1 MEVNATALWSTDAP
15 LLFSSK
21 PKTNV
26 SNVIDMI
33 QVFLYGVVFLLGS
46 LGNGVVMWITAH
58 QVSRKVNCVWYF
70 NLALAD
76 FLFSVSRIVPLLKNA
91 FYEGWPFGSFLCR
104 ATSFIKYLN
113 MFCSVF
119 LLAAISLDRAASV
132 VYPVWSKTR
141 RGPRLAWLAAIC
153 AWSIAVATSLPFYL
167 YRKVVID
174 KGNKTKCSLSL
185 GDGETE
191 KLVTYLLRLVCG
203 FLAPCVIIV
212 VCYGVI
218 AVQLRQR
225 KTTFRSKKPFKVILA
240 IVITFFLC
248 WAPYHLFLLLKLGG
262 VKGQAVSIGLPLT
275 SCLAY
280 FNSCANP
287 ILYFFMGLD
296 FHRKCFNLPGAFR
309 RALLEDST
317 HSFRR
322 PSKFTRE
329 ATSSIDELDNSTVT
343 QRVV

>member
-1 MEVNATALWSTDAP
+1 MEVNTTALWSSSAP
-15 LLFSSK
+15 LLLSSK
-21 PKTNV
+21 SKTNV
-26 SNVIDMI
+26 SNIMDMI
-33 QVFLYGVVFLLGS
+33 QVFLYGLVFLLGS
-46 LGNGVVMWITAH
+46 FGNGVVMWITFR
-58 QVSRKVNCVWYF
+58 QVSRTVNCVWYF

-76 FLFSVSRIVPLLKNA
+76 FLFSVTRIIPLLKNA
-91 FYEGWPFGSFLCR
+91 FYEEWPFGNFLCR
-104 ATSFIKYLN
+104 ATSFVKYLN

-132 VYPVWSKTR
+132 VYPVWSKNR

-153 AWSIAVATSLPFYL
+153 AWFIAVTTSLPFYL

-174 KGNKTKCSLSL
+174 KSNKTKCSLTL
-185 GDGETE
+185 GDGEAE
-191 KLVTYLLRLVCG
+191 KLVPYLLRFVCG
-203 FLAPCVIIV
+203 FLAPFVIIV
-212 VCYGVI
+212 VCYGAI

-225 KTTFRSKKPFKVILA
+225 QATFRSKKPFKVILA
-240 IVITFFLC
+240 IVVTFFLC

-262 VKGQAVSIGLPLT
+262 VKSQAVSIGLPLT

-280 FNSCANP
+280 LNSCANP

-317 HSFRR
+317 HSIRK
-322 PSKFTRE
+322 PSKFTKE
-329 ATSSIDELDNSTVT
+329 AASSINELEDSTVIHN
-343 QRVV
+343 VV